1 MAQKPISMQE
11 IVWIMNTKIKRDK
24 VSLIQFAEITTNIE
38 MDMCLKSYNDF
49 AKKYN
54 LSLGQALDAVLMM
67 KNPENYIQLMLGITL
82 SVYNLA
88 HVDDPMPLDEYFEE
102 VIRQLYP

>member
-1 MAQKPISMQE
+1 MSMQE

-38 MDMCLKSYNDF
+38 VDTCLLAY
-49 AKKYN
+49 KKVAGLHN
-54 LSLGQALDAVLMM
+54 HSLGQIFDICLEM
-67 KNPENYIQLMLGITL
+67 KNPEAYIPLMLGITL
-82 SVYNLA
+82 SVYKLA